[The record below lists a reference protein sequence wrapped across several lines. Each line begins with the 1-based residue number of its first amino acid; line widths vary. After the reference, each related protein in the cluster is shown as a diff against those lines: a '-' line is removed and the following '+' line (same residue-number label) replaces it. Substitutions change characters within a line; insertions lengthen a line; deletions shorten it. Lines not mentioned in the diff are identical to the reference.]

1 MKTNLTK
8 SKIEMAKLKQQL
20 VFMSEEQLED
30 LLFEH
35 IEALDLLNID
45 RETENKAPKPTTTKI
60 GMIYRKLMQSTRF
73 DYIRNDHIYGAIEN
87 SGSIMEYLIARD
99 IKELENHMVTNKK
112 GIDIQNGR
120 WDYEI
125 KSFTNN
131 SACHGYST
139 IEKWNDVIDN
149 KIMVLAFENVV
160 YQPTK
165 AQMKKIFPLLKLKT
179 DKNKK
184 GKIELRIAGN
194 KKIIR

>member
-1 MKTNLTK
+1 MELRELK
-8 SKIEMAKLKQQL
+8 EKLKGLNIEQLDGVLYKFDTQRPNDIMTVNRTEIVKAILLLRTDLKEQVKTAHFNRGSQVEILVSQQL
-20 VFMSEEQLED
+20 YKEEMHQV
-30 LLFEH
+30 
-35 IEALDLLNID
+35 N
-45 RETENKAPKPTTTKI
+45 
-60 GMIYRKLMQSTRF
+60 
-73 DYIRNDHIYGAIEN
+73 NDQK
-87 SGSIMEYLIARD
+87 SD
-99 IKELENHMVTNKK
+99 IT
-112 GIDIQNGR
+112 QGR

-139 IEKWNDVIDN
+139 IEKWNDVIDS

-165 AQMKKIFPLLKLKT
+165 AQMKKIFPLLKIKT

-194 KKIIR
+194 KKNHKIVQEFANLKGYLDLTV